1 MRGAAPAP
9 LGPSSPKRSPAGTP
23 RHRSCTATCTSTD
36 ASQGALA
43 RPEHSMAIEEE
54 AKVPAWLISG
64 SACPQNLCNYYSAHP
79 EHAKAACKLVWRST
93 IAPSVAPWEGRLRR
107 LCAGCAGTGCR
118 LQHRRSSR
126 APSLQPHPRPL
137 PQPLPPL
144 QPAHSRQQLSK
155 HRKNIAITEHLGSLP
170 ASCVCYSIPE
180 YSWNAPAVKEFA
192 ER

>member
-1 MRGAAPAP
+1 MDEGCCTCAI
-9 LGPSSPKRSPAGTP
+9 GPQQSKALPSRHAQAQVMHRHLHIHRCITRSPSPPRAQHGYRRRSEGT
-23 RHRSCTATCTSTD
+23 S
-36 ASQGALA
+36 LA
-43 RPEHSMAIEEE
+43 NFWISM
-54 AKVPAWLISG
+54 PS
-64 SACPQNLCNYYSAHP
+64 NCNCYSAHP

-170 ASCVCYSIPE
+170 ASCVYYSIPE